1 MEPPSKEQVLH
12 EVQGMMKGLFQLDA
26 DRVQPGARLVDD
38 LELDSLDA
46 IDLAVRVEEDTGLK
60 FDEAR
65 IRQLKTVA
73 DLVAAIH
80 AYGPQRI
87 PREAG
92 LA

>member
-12 EVQGMMKGLFQLDA
+12 EVQGMMKGLFQLEE
-26 DRVQPGARLVDD
+26 DRVQPGARLVED

-46 IDLAVRVEEDTGLK
+46 IDLAVLVEETTGLK

-73 DLVAAIH
+73 DLVAAVH
-80 AYGPQRI
+80 AYGPQRTA
-87 PREAG
+87 PAAG
-92 LA
+92 NA

>member
-12 EVQGMMKGLFQLDA
+12 EVQGMMKELFQLDV
-26 DRVQPGARLVDD
+26 DRAQPGARLVQD

-46 IDLAVRVEEDTGLK
+46 IDLAVLVEEKTGLK

-65 IRQLKTVA
+65 IRKLKTVA

-80 AYGPQRI
+80 EHGPSRV
-87 PREAG
+87 PRAAG
-92 LA
+92 NA

>member
-1 MEPPSKEQVLH
+1 
-12 EVQGMMKGLFQLDA
+12 MMKELFQLEP
-26 DRVQPGARLVDD
+26 DRVQPAAKLVDD

-65 IRQLKTVA
+65 IRKLRTIA

-80 AYGPQRI
+80 AFGPDRVS
-87 PREAG
+87 RAAG
-92 LA
+92 PA